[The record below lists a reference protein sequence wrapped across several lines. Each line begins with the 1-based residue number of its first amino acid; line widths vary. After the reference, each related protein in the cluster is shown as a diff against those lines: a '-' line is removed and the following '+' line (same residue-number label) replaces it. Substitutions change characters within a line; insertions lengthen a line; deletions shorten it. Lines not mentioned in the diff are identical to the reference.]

1 MGRVGAR
8 HAHAGGAQSDVWAD
22 RAEPLE
28 RDGLVGKLGVYA
40 TRKGGDR
47 ADRTEAL
54 PPSEVLARVRRRLD
68 ERR

>member
-1 MGRVGAR
+1 M
-8 HAHAGGAQSDVWAD
+8 WAD

>member
-1 MGRVGAR
+1 M
-8 HAHAGGAQSDVWAD
+8 WAD

-28 RDGLVGKLGVYA
+28 RAGLVGKLGIDA
-40 TRKGGDR
+40 TRNGGDR
-47 ADRTEAL
+47 ADWTEAL

>member
-1 MGRVGAR
+1 M
-8 HAHAGGAQSDVWAD
+8 WAD

-28 RDGLVGKLGVYA
+28 RDGLVGKLGVSA